1 MGGMGMMAG
10 GAGGAEAGAALGMA
24 GAAGVITVL
33 KYVLITLGGGVLVGL
48 FFGLVV
54 AGIKYPNPNKKPL
67 FTPLQKI
74 IIMAIAV
81 AGISMIIYAFT
92 KKPGESTAV
101 NAELPDGMG
110 TTASLFLDENGMPMQ
125 LPSGAESTGEASGDG
140 SAASSTEAS
149 GDSSES
155 SSSESS
161 SQSSAKSS
169 TATASAQPKASHKH
183 AAGAYSGKAIK
194 VG

>member
-125 LPSGAESTGEASGDG
+125 LPSGAESSGEASG

>member
-1 MGGMGMMAG
+1 MMAG

-125 LPSGAESTGEASGDG
+125 LPSGAESTDASGDG

>member
-1 MGGMGMMAG
+1 MAG

-125 LPSGAESTGEASGDG
+125 LPSGAESSGEASG

>member
-110 TTASLFLDENGMPMQ
+110 TTASLFLDENGMP
-125 LPSGAESTGEASGDG
+125 
-140 SAASSTEAS
+140 
-149 GDSSES
+149 
-155 SSSESS
+155 
-161 SQSSAKSS
+161 
-169 TATASAQPKASHKH
+169 
-183 AAGAYSGKAIK
+183 
-194 VG
+194 

>member
-1 MGGMGMMAG
+1 MAG

-92 KKPGESTAV
+92 KKPGESTEV

-125 LPSGAESTGEASGDG
+125 LPSGAESTGDASGDG

-149 GDSSES
+149 GDNSES